1 MIVRLHAVHGV
12 LEAGI
17 VKCVVAI
24 AFSSG
29 PHFVKSLSWAA
40 LHGMAYSLI
49 ELHDAVIP
57 VIILVS
63 FTVTVMF
70 VLETVG
76 L

>member
-1 MIVRLHAVHGV
+1 MDRILSKVCTVTR
-12 LEAGI
+12 
-17 VKCVVAI
+17 
-24 AFSSG
+24 
-29 PHFVKSLSWAA
+29 LSWAA